1 MARSRSAKKRK
12 RSSSERSRSTR
23 SATRASAQN
32 ASRRTSGRNTARGRS
47 ARSAGSSRTAGS
59 SRGRNGSGRDDAIAL
74 LKADH
79 REVERLFGEFESARS
94 GDRKSELA
102 ARICSALKVHAT
114 IEEEIF
120 YPAFLEATED
130 TEIHHEAEIEHEG
143 AKRLIDEIES
153 TDSDDDHFEARISV
167 LREMIR
173 HHVKKEERSTG
184 MFGKARASDMDL
196 RSLGRQL
203 QERKLELKGESEEGG
218 FEGRMPPSGRSRGA
232 GRELRARS
240 S

>member
-1 MARSRSAKKRK
+1 M
-12 RSSSERSRSTR
+12 
-23 SATRASAQN
+23 
-32 ASRRTSGRNTARGRS
+32 
-47 ARSAGSSRTAGS
+47 
-59 SRGRNGSGRDDAIAL
+59 AL

-79 REVERLFGEFESARS
+79 REVERMFGEFESTRTA
-94 GDRKSELA
+94 DRKGELA
-102 ARICSALKVHAT
+102 ARICSALRVHTA

-120 YPAFLEATED
+120 YPAFLEATRQ

-153 TDSDDDHFEARISV
+153 TGADDDHFAARVSV

-173 HHVKKEERSTG
+173 HHVKEEERSGG

-203 QERKLELKGESEEGG
+203 EERKLELEGESGEDR
-218 FEGRMPPSGRSRGA
+218 FEVLPNGRSRGA
-232 GRELRARS
+232 GREMRMRS
-240 S
+240 H

>member
-1 MARSRSAKKRK
+1 V
-12 RSSSERSRSTR
+12 
-23 SATRASAQN
+23 
-32 ASRRTSGRNTARGRS
+32 
-47 ARSAGSSRTAGS
+47 ARSAGT

-79 REVERLFGEFESARS
+79 REVERMFGEFESTRS
-94 GDRKSELA
+94 HDRKSDLA

-120 YPAFLEATED
+120 YPAYLEATED

-153 TDSDDDHFEARISV
+153 TGPDDDHFEARISV
-167 LREMIR
+167 LQEMIR
-173 HHVKKEERSTG
+173 HHVKEEERSTG
-184 MFGKARASDMDL
+184 MFGKARSSDMDL

-203 QERKLELKGESEEGG
+203 EQRKLELMGESEEGG
-218 FEGRMPPSGRSRGA
+218 MQGRMPPGRSRGA
-232 GRELRARS
+232 GREVRARS